1 MFPGGGAGGRF
12 RSKRQVRWALPAAT
26 GARNV
31 RALMCPD
38 APAAYIKRYVRVT
51 RFRPGP
57 HGFAET
63 AGSLRR
69 ILTAPSKVARGW
81 ATVATATG
89 MMAETA

>member
-1 MFPGGGAGGRF
+1 MRPG
-12 RSKRQVRWALPAAT
+12 P
-26 GARNV
+26 
-31 RALMCPD
+31 
-38 APAAYIKRYVRVT
+38 PAAYIKRYVRVT

-81 ATVATATG
+81 ATVATATATG